1 MIRLHLKKNQPEN
14 DGDGN
19 PLRTGS
25 PWTLANYA
33 FIGVLIL
40 LVSFFVLLV
49 RSRQEFG
56 FEVCSPSVCGEFPDD
71 PKSTR
76 IEICEDGRFVI
87 EGEFYDLDGVVHRV
101 NALAHES
108 PRENILTVW
117 VFPSESSKIDSMAAV
132 VDALNSRLGEK
143 VIVGLST
150 GRGSD

>member
-1 MIRLHLKKNQPEN
+1 MIRLHLKKSQPEN

-25 PWTLANYA
+25 PWTFASYA

-56 FEVCSPSVCGEFPDD
+56 FEVSSPSVCGVTDD

-76 IEICEDGRFVI
+76 IDICEDGRYEI
-87 EGEFYDLDGVVHRV
+87 EGELFDLDGVVFRV
-101 NALAHES
+101 NALGYEPHQTKKM
-108 PRENILTVW
+108 TVW
-117 VFPSESSKIDSMAAV
+117 VFPSESSKIDSIAAV
-132 VDALNSRLGEK
+132 IDALNSSFGEK
-143 VIVGLST
+143 VNVCLST
-150 GRGSD
+150 GGGSD